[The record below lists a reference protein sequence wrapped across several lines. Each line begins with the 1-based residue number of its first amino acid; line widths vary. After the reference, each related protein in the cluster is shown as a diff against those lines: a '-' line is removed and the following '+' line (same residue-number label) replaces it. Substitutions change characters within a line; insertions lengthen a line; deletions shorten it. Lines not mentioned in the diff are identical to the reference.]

1 MVAARAA
8 PNRLEGVMAGTPT
21 SAGHVSSD
29 PDQPAL
35 TNLARAAIGHLAI
48 RQYARLSGISAIVF
62 AGLFSAALVLVQQ
75 APGLGVPDS
84 VYTAFYA
91 SSSSSVLVA
100 VGLYIAPLAGIAFL
114 WHLAAS
120 RAMFTASGEPL
131 SAIPSGLQFASGVA
145 FVAML
150 FAGTAAAGAI
160 AVLDTLYSADPLPPP
175 DMARAL
181 NATGYLMVFIFGVRF
196 AGMYVITTTTLARAA
211 GVLPRWL
218 AIVSYLAAAVL
229 LVSTTNHPAILL
241 VLPAWLLLVSVVV
254 GLHTH
259 RKPSSPEREEAQ

>member
-1 MVAARAA
+1 M
-8 PNRLEGVMAGTPT
+8 
-21 SAGHVSSD
+21 
-29 PDQPAL
+29 
-35 TNLARAAIGHLAI
+35 
-48 RQYARLSGISAIVF
+48 GISAIVF
-62 AGLFSAALVLVQQ
+62 AVLFVAALVLVQQ

-91 SSSSSVLVA
+91 SGSTSVLVA
-100 VGLYIAPLAGIAFL
+100 VGLYIAPLAGVAVL

-120 RAMFTASGEPL
+120 RAMFAASGEPM

-175 DMARAL
+175 DVARAL

-196 AGMYVITTTTLARAA
+196 AGMYMITTTTSGQGGRGAAALAGDRRLPGGGGAPGEHDQPPGDPAGAACVAAA
-211 GVLPRWL
+211 GERCRRG
-218 AIVSYLAAAVL
+218 A
-229 LVSTTNHPAILL
+229 HPPEPQQPGARGKRSER
-241 VLPAWLLLVSVVV
+241 ADR
-254 GLHTH
+254 H
-259 RKPSSPEREEAQ
+259 RGDSRQR

>member
-1 MVAARAA
+1 
-8 PNRLEGVMAGTPT
+8 MAGTPLPARN
-21 SAGHVSSD
+21 AGSD
-29 PDQPAL
+29 PDQPAFPS
-35 TNLARAAIGHLAI
+35 NLARAAVGHLAI
-48 RQYARLSGISAIVF
+48 RQYARVSGISAIVF
-62 AGLFSAALVLVQQ
+62 AVLFVAALVLVQQ

-91 SSSSSVLVA
+91 SGSTSVLVA

-120 RAMFTASGEPL
+120 RAMFAASGEPL

-175 DMARAL
+175 DVARAL

-196 AGMYVITTTTLARAA
+196 AGMYMITTTTLARAA

-218 AIVSYLAAAVL
+218 AIVGYLAAAVL

-254 GLHTH
+254 GVRTH